1 VGNWLGTVTGKKIN
15 LLNPDPDQ
23 ICLEDIA
30 LALDKM
36 PRFNGH
42 TTGKWSVLDHSL
54 AVASLVSPE
63 YKLQALLHDAT
74 EAYICDI
81 PSPLKALLGEGYK
94 SIERRLA
101 KAIGIHFGVELVDLP
116 MAIKRADAIMLMTEH
131 DAFQPISVKWE
142 TDFSAGLRVPDV
154 LFNHQFQTSM
164 KERFIREVNHW
175 QAIKEDGW

>member
-1 VGNWLGTVTGKKIN
+1 
-15 LLNPDPDQ
+15 
-23 ICLEDIA
+23 
-30 LALDKM
+30 M

-42 TTGKWSVLDHSL
+42 TTSNWSVLDHSL
-54 AVASLVSPE
+54 AVASLVTPE

-94 SIERRLA
+94 SIESRLA

-142 TDFSAGLRVPDV
+142 VDFSAGLRVPDV
-154 LFNHQFQTSM
+154 LHNHQFQTDM
-164 KERFIREVNHW
+164 KVRFVREVNHW